1 MPIFEIYKRN
11 MTKEERE
18 QLKNIIQS
26 ELEKLTKKVKE
37 LKELT
42 GSVTPDDAIGRI
54 SRMDAIN
61 NNSIVEAS
69 IRNLENRL
77 DQLSMAIRMTDE
89 ANFGICIKC
98 HQSIPFERLKLRP
111 EIRLCADCMRR

>member
-1 MPIFEIYKRN
+1 

-26 ELEKLTKKVKE
+26 ELEKLSKKVGE

-61 NNSIVEAS
+61 NNSIVRAS
-69 IRNLENRL
+69 ITNLENRI
-77 DQLSMAIRMTDE
+77 DQLTVASRLSEDV
-89 ANFGICIKC
+89 NFGLCIKC

-111 EIRLCADCMRR
+111 EIRVCADCLKP

>member
-1 MPIFEIYKRN
+1 
-11 MTKEERE
+11 MTIEERE
-18 QLKNIIQS
+18 QLKNIVQS
-26 ELEKLTKKVKE
+26 ESEKLSKKVLE

-42 GSVTPDDAIGRI
+42 GSVTPDDAIGLI

-77 DQLSMAIRMTDE
+77 DQLAMAARVIDE
-89 ANFGICIKC
+89 DDFGICIKC

-111 EIRLCADCMRR
+111 EIGLCANC

>member
-1 MPIFEIYKRN
+1 MTTFEFYQKNIS
-11 MTKEERE
+11 KEERI
-18 QLKNIIQS
+18 QLKSIIES

-37 LKELT
+37 LKDLA
-42 GSVTPDDAIGRI
+42 GSVTPDDAVGRI

-69 IRNLENRL
+69 IRNIENRL

-89 ANFGICIKC
+89 ANFGICIQC
-98 HQSIPFERLKLRP
+98 HQSIPFDRLKLRP
-111 EIRLCADCMRR
+111 EIRVCANCMRR

>member
-1 MPIFEIYKRN
+1 

-26 ELEKLTKKVKE
+26 ELEKLSKKVLE

-77 DQLSMAIRMTDE
+77 DQLAMAARVIDE
-89 ANFGICIKC
+89 DDFGRCIKC
-98 HQSIPFERLKLRP
+98 HQPIPFERMKLRP
-111 EIRLCADCMRR
+111 EIRLCANCMNR